1 MLQIVENSLGW
12 HWLSGRLA
20 AIAEVQEVLTPE
32 EVSVVFS
39 GPKFLVALLAGILM
53 AFAFQ
58 LLLTNF
64 AVALRISTIGDD
76 SSASDASESLG
87 TTIRKVENKVG
98 FWALISATFALFI
111 ACFLAVKLSLIDSAF
126 LGAIIG
132 VVIWS
137 AYFSII
143 VWFGSS
149 AVGSLIGSVA
159 STANAGM
166 KALIGTATSAFG
178 ANLAKQQM
186 VSTAED
192 ITAVVRRELTS
203 GFDAESI
210 RNTLQSSLNNL
221 PKPQLDFQDIRKQFD
236 KILSDIDWQSIPD
249 NELLQKFNRQTFVD
263 LISSR
268 TDFSKADV
276 NKIADQL
283 ENAWK
288 QTLARRNPA
297 QQVINILTSATPE
310 ELQSDEL
317 GDRLQELVSVGGGGN
332 GKNGGMKQAIQTGLS
347 AALPV
352 VLERVD
358 VSNIDVNKITNQLQK
373 LKNKVQDLDIE
384 NITHQLQETIEKT
397 TKARGAT
404 STSNYRQDVES
415 YIKNSLPWHFNRI
428 TIKDEFREVIYDS
441 QADAATMRRELE
453 SLNQEEFANW
463 LIRRSDISEA
473 RVKEIAQQME
483 DIRQE
488 VLESVRQVEI
498 KDKSQD
504 LRNRIENYLRSTG
517 KEELNPEAVERDFS
531 KLITEL
537 NTDFADFN
545 GRLPEFERDVFLQV
559 LLQRQDFSEEEAN
572 NLLNQLESVRDSVLD
587 KLEEQARNQTDELRQ
602 RVEDY
607 LRNTNK
613 EQLNP
618 EGIRRDF
625 STLLQDPQAGF
636 NLLRQRL
643 SQFDF
648 SGVQQSL
655 MGETPKTALLRR
667 DTLVSLLSQRQDL
680 NEDEINQIL
689 DQLEA
694 VRDNILHTPQA
705 LADQAKEQYTQTTTA
720 IADYLRNTNLEE
732 LDPEGIRRDLEQLLI
747 DPKAGVSAIRDRLSH
762 IDRETLVKLV
772 SQRGDLNEEQVER
785 LIDQVQAAIRDI
797 IKAPRRLANRTVQRV
812 VDFEAHLEDYLRNTN
827 KEELN
832 PESIKRDLQ
841 LLLRDPR
848 AGVSNLSDRFS
859 QVDRSTI
866 VALLSQREDI
876 SEEEANRIADQI
888 ESARDAIVKQFQQI
902 QQGVKSATERVNN
915 RIRNYLNSL
924 NRPELDYEGIRHD
937 FAKLFDDP
945 QAGFEAL
952 RDRLSQFD
960 RDTLVAIL
968 SSRSDISEED
978 ANRIIN
984 QIEAARDSVLQR
996 AERIQQITKERL
1008 HNIQEQAK
1016 QQAQETQKTVA
1027 NAAWWLFGTA
1037 LTSLVASAI
1046 AGAIAV
1052 TGITISA
1059 VG

>member
-1 MLQIVENSLGW
+1 MLQIVENFLGW
-12 HWLSGRLA
+12 HWLNNGLA
-20 AIAEVQEVLTPE
+20 AITEVQEILTPE
-32 EVSVVFS
+32 QASVVFS
-39 GPKFLVALLAGILM
+39 GPKFLVSLVAGVLM

-64 AVALRISTIGDD
+64 ALAAIISATDDD
-76 SSASDASESLG
+76 SSSSDDDESLG

-98 FWALISATFALFI
+98 FWALISATTALFI

-149 AVGSLIGSVA
+149 TVGSLIGAVA
-159 STANAGM
+159 NTANSGI
-166 KALIGTATSAFG
+166 KALMGTATSAIG
-178 ANLAKQQM
+178 ANFAKQQM

-192 ITAVVRRELTS
+192 ITAAVRRELTS
-203 GFDAESI
+203 GFDVDSI
-210 RNTLQSSLNNL
+210 QNTLQSSLSNL
-221 PKPQLDFQDIRKQFD
+221 QKPQLDFKDIRKQFD
-236 KILSDIDWQSIPD
+236 QIFGDIDWQSLPE
-249 NELLQKFNRQTFVD
+249 NLTQNFNRQTFVD
-263 LISSR
+263 LISDR
-268 TDFSKADV
+268 TNFSKADV

-283 ENAWK
+283 EAAWN
-288 QTLARRNPA
+288 QTSARRNPA
-297 QQVINILTSATPE
+297 QQVINLITSATPE

-317 GDRLQELVSVGGGGN
+317 GDRLQELVTVGGN
-332 GKNGGMKQAIQTGLS
+332 GNGNNGGISKAIQTGLT

-352 VLERVD
+352 VLERLNAPD
-358 VSNIDVNKITNQLQK
+358 IDVNKITNQLQK
-373 LKNKVQDLDIE
+373 LKDKVQDLDIE
-384 NITHQLQETIEKT
+384 NISHQLQETIAKT
-397 TKARGAT
+397 TQRRGNL
-404 STSNYRQDVES
+404 SNSHYRQDVED
-415 YIKNSLPWHFNRI
+415 YVKNSLPWHFNRI
-428 TIKDEFREVIYDS
+428 TIKDEFRDVIYDP

-453 SLNQEEFANW
+453 DFNQEEFANL
-463 LIRRSDISEA
+463 LIRRSDISEV

-483 DIRQE
+483 EIRQE
-488 VLESVRQVEI
+488 VLTTLQQAEV

-504 LRNRIENYLRSTG
+504 LRNRIENYLRSTS
-517 KEELNPEAVERDFS
+517 KEELNPEAVERDFAN
-531 KLITEL
+531 LITEL
-537 NTDFADFN
+537 NADFDDLN
-545 GRLPEFERDVFLQV
+545 ERFQGLARDVLLQV
-559 LLQRQDFSEEEAN
+559 LQQRQDFSDEEAN
-572 NLLNQLESVRDSVLD
+572 NLLNNLESVRDSVLNQ
-587 KLEEQARNQTDELRQ
+587 LQEQATTQTENLRQ

-613 EQLNP
+613 EELNP

-643 SQFDF
+643 SQFD
-648 SGVQQSL
+648 S
-655 MGETPKTALLRR
+655 

-680 NEDEINQIL
+680 NEDEVKQII
-689 DQLEA
+689 DQLESA
-694 VRDNILHTPQA
+694 RDNILQTPEVV
-705 LADQAKEQYTQTTTA
+705 ADKAKEQYEQTTTQ
-720 IADYLRNTNLEE
+720 IAEYLRNTNLEE
-732 LDPEGIRRDLEQLLI
+732 LDPEGIRQDLEKLLV
-747 DPKAGVSAIRDRLSH
+747 DPQAGISAIRSRLSQV
-762 IDRETLVKLV
+762 DRETLVKLV
-772 SQRGDLNEEQVER
+772 SQRGDLSEEQVER
-785 LIDQVQAAIRDI
+785 LIDQTQEAITNI
-797 IKAPRRLANRTVQRV
+797 IKAPRRLANRTVQQV
-812 VDFEAHLEDYLRNTN
+812 VDFEKNLEDYLRHTN

-832 PESIKRDLQ
+832 PDSIKRDLQ

-848 AGVSNLSDRFS
+848 AGVGNLSDRLS

-876 SEEEANRIADQI
+876 SEEDVNRIADQI
-888 ESARDAIVKQFQQI
+888 LSARDAVVKQYRQI
-902 QQGVKSATERVNN
+902 QQSVQSATERVRN

-924 NRPELDYEGIRHD
+924 DRPELNYEGIKHD

-952 RDRLSQFD
+952 RDRLSEFD
-960 RDTLVAIL
+960 RDTLVAVL
-968 SSRSDISEED
+968 SSREDISQED

-984 QIEAARDSVLQR
+984 QIESARDSVLQR

-1008 HNIQEQAK
+1008 HSIQHQAK
-1016 QQAQETQKTVA
+1016 KQAEETKKTVA

-1052 TGITISA
+1052 TGLTISA
-1059 VG
+1059 IG

>member
-1 MLQIVENSLGW
+1 MLQIVENYLGW
-12 HWLSGRLA
+12 HNLGLA

-39 GPKFLVALLAGILM
+39 GPKFLVSLLAGILM

-64 AVALRISTIGDD
+64 AVALRVSAIGDD
-76 SSASDASESLG
+76 SSSSDDSESWG
-87 TTIRKVENKVG
+87 TKIRKVENKVG
-98 FWALISATFALFI
+98 IWSLISATIALFI
-111 ACFLAVKLSLIDSAF
+111 ACFLAVKLSLIESAF

-132 VVIWS
+132 IVIWS
-137 AYFSII
+137 AYFSIV

-149 AVGSLIGSVA
+149 TVGSLIGSVA
-159 STANAGM
+159 NTANAGLQ
-166 KALIGTATSAFG
+166 ALMGTATSAVG
-178 ANLAKQQM
+178 ANVAKQQM

-192 ITAVVRRELTS
+192 ITAAVRRELTS
-203 GFDAESI
+203 GFDADSI
-210 RNTLQSSLNNL
+210 KNTLQNSLVNL
-221 PKPQLDFQDIRKQFD
+221 PKPQLDFNDIRSQFD
-236 KILSDIDWQSIPD
+236 KIFSDIDWQSIPD
-249 NELLQKFNRQTFVD
+249 NDLTRNFNRQTFVN
-263 LISSR
+263 LISDR
-268 TDFSKADV
+268 TDFSKADI

-283 ENAWK
+283 EAAWQ
-288 QTLARRNPA
+288 QTLARRNPT
-297 QQVINILTSATPE
+297 QQVINLLTSATPE

-317 GDRLQELVSVGGGGN
+317 GDRLQQLVTVSGSGN
-332 GKNGGMKQAIQTGLS
+332 GKNGGMKQAIQSGLT

-352 VLERVD
+352 VLERVN
-358 VSNIDVNKITNQLQK
+358 VSDIDVNKITNQLQK
-373 LKNKVQDLDIE
+373 LKDKVQDLDIE

-397 TKARGAT
+397 TKSRVPRFN
-404 STSNYRQDVES
+404 SHYRQDVEA

-428 TIKDEFREVIYDS
+428 TIKDEFREVIYDP

-453 SLNQEEFANW
+453 ELNQEDFANF

-488 VLESVRQVEI
+488 VLATVKQAEV

-504 LRNRIENYLRSTG
+504 LRNRIENYLRSTS
-517 KEELNPEAVERDFS
+517 KEELKPEAVERDFS
-531 KLITEL
+531 KLLTEVEDL
-537 NTDFADFN
+537 SD
-545 GRLPEFERDVFLQV
+545 RLQGFDRDIFVQV

-572 NLLNQLESVRDSVLD
+572 NLLNQLESVRDSVL
-587 KLEEQARNQTDELRQ
+587 KQLKEQARTQTNQLQ
-602 RVEDY
+602 QKVADY
-607 LRNTNK
+607 LRNTHK
-613 EQLNP
+613 EELNP
-618 EGIRRDF
+618 ESIRRDF
-625 STLLQDPQAGF
+625 STLLQDPQTGF

-643 SQFDF
+643 SQFDP

-655 MGETPKTALLRR
+655 MGETPKTALLHR
-667 DTLVSLLSQRQDL
+667 DTLLKLLSQRQDL

-689 DQLEA
+689 NQLES
-694 VRDNILHTPQA
+694 VRNNILHTPQEF
-705 LADQAKEQYTQTTTA
+705 ADQAREQYQQTTTA
-720 IADYLRNTNLEE
+720 IANYLRNTNLEE
-732 LDPEGIRRDLEQLLI
+732 LDPEGIRRDLEKLLA
-747 DPKAGVSAIRDRLSH
+747 DPQQGVSALRDRLSH

-772 SQRGDLNEEQVER
+772 SQRGDLSEEQVQR
-785 LIDQVQAAIRDI
+785 SIDRVQDAITNI

-812 VDFEAHLEDYLRNTN
+812 VDFEAKLEDYLRHTN

-832 PESIKRDLQ
+832 PEGIKRDLQ
-841 LLLRDPR
+841 MLLQDPSV
-848 AGVSNLSDRFS
+848 GIGNLSDRFS
-859 QVDRSTI
+859 QVDRSTL

-876 SEEEANRIADQI
+876 SEQEANRIADQI

-902 QQGVKSATERVNN
+902 QQGVQSATERVTS

-924 NRPELDYEGIRHD
+924 NRPELNYEDIRHD

-960 RDTLVAIL
+960 RDTLVALI
-968 SSRSDISEED
+968 SSREDISEED

-1008 HNIQEQAK
+1008 HSIQQQAK
-1016 QQAQETQKTVA
+1016 KQAEETQKTVA

-1052 TGITISA
+1052 TGVTISTI
-1059 VG
+1059 G

>member
-1 MLQIVENSLGW
+1 MLQIVEYSLGW
-12 HWLSGRLA
+12 HWLNNGLA
-20 AIAEVQEVLTPE
+20 AITEVQEILTPE
-32 EVSVVFS
+32 QASVVFS
-39 GPKFLVALLAGILM
+39 GPKFLVALVAGVLM

-64 AVALRISTIGDD
+64 AVALRMSATDND
-76 SSASDASESLG
+76 SSSSDDESLG
-87 TTIRKVENKVG
+87 DTIRKVENKVG
-98 FWALISATFALFI
+98 FWALISATIALFI
-111 ACFLAVKLSLIDSAF
+111 ASFFAVKLSLIDSAF

-137 AYFSII
+137 AYFSIV

-149 AVGSLIGSVA
+149 TVGSLIGAVA
-159 STANAGM
+159 NTANSGI
-166 KALIGTATSAFG
+166 KALMGTATSAIG
-178 ANLAKQQM
+178 ANFAKQQM

-192 ITAVVRRELTS
+192 ITAAVRRELTS
-203 GFDAESI
+203 GFDVDSI
-210 RNTLQSSLNNL
+210 QNTLQSSLSNL
-221 PKPQLDFQDIRKQFD
+221 PRRQLDLPNIRKQFD
-236 KILSDIDWQSIPD
+236 QIFGDIDWQSLPD
-249 NELLQKFNRQTFVD
+249 NLTQNFNRQTFVD
-263 LISSR
+263 LISDR

-283 ENAWK
+283 EAAWN

-297 QQVINILTSATPE
+297 QQVINLITSATPE

-317 GDRLQELVSVGGGGN
+317 GDRLQELVTVGGN
-332 GKNGGMKQAIQTGLS
+332 GHGNNGGISKAIQTGLT

-352 VLERVD
+352 VLERVN
-358 VSNIDVNKITNQLQK
+358 VSDIDVNKITNQLQK
-373 LKNKVQDLDIE
+373 LKDKVQDLDIE
-384 NITHQLQETIEKT
+384 NISHQLQETIEKT
-397 TKARGAT
+397 TQGRG
-404 STSNYRQDVES
+404 SSSNSHYRQDVED

-428 TIKDEFREVIYDS
+428 TIKDEFRDVIYDP
-441 QADAATMRRELE
+441 QADAETMRRELE
-453 SLNQEEFANW
+453 GFNQEEFANL

-483 DIRQE
+483 EIRQE
-488 VLESVRQVEI
+488 VLETVQQAEV

-504 LRNRIENYLRSTG
+504 LRNRIENYLRSTS
-517 KEELNPEAVERDFS
+517 KEELNPEAVERDFAN
-531 KLITEL
+531 LLTEL
-537 NTDFADFN
+537 NANFDDLNERFQGLT
-545 GRLPEFERDVFLQV
+545 RDVLLQV
-559 LLQRQDFSEEEAN
+559 LQQRQDFSDEEAN
-572 NLLNQLESVRDSVLD
+572 NLLNNLESVRDSVLN
-587 KLEEQARNQTDELRQ
+587 KLQEQATTQAENLRQ

-613 EQLNP
+613 EELNP

-625 STLLQDPQAGF
+625 STLVQDPQAGF

-643 SQFDF
+643 SQFD
-648 SGVQQSL
+648 
-655 MGETPKTALLRR
+655 R

-680 NEDEINQIL
+680 NEDEVNQVI
-689 DQLEA
+689 DQLES
-694 VRDNILHTPQA
+694 VRNNILQTPQVV
-705 LADQAKEQYTQTTTA
+705 ADKAKQQYEQTTTQ
-720 IADYLRNTNLEE
+720 IAEYLRNTNLEE
-732 LDPEGIRRDLEQLLI
+732 LNPEGIRQDLEKLLV
-747 DPKAGVSAIRDRLSH
+747 DPKEGVSAMRDRLSQV
-762 IDRETLVKLV
+762 DRETLVKLV
-772 SQRGDLNEEQVER
+772 SQRGDLSEEQVEK
-785 LIDQVQAAIRDI
+785 LINQAQEAITNI
-797 IKAPRRLANRTVQRV
+797 IKAPRRLANRTIQQV
-812 VDFEAHLEDYLRNTN
+812 VDFERNLEDYLRHTN

-832 PESIKRDLQ
+832 PDSIKRDLQ

-848 AGVSNLSDRFS
+848 AGVSNFSDRLS

-876 SEEEANRIADQI
+876 SEEDVNRIADQI
-888 ESARDAIVKQFQQI
+888 LSARDAVVKQFRQI
-902 QQGVKSATERVNN
+902 QQGVQSATERVRN

-960 RDTLVAIL
+960 RDTLVALL
-968 SSRSDISEED
+968 SSREDISQED

-1008 HNIQEQAK
+1008 HSIQHQAK
-1016 QQAQETQKTVA
+1016 KQAEETKKTVA

-1052 TGITISA
+1052 TGLTMSA
-1059 VG
+1059 IG